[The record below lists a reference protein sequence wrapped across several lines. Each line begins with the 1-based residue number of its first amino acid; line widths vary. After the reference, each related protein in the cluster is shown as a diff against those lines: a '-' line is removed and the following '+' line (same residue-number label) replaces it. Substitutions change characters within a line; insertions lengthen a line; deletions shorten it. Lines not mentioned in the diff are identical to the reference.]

1 VSFLIEDPTIEEE
14 EKQDIRFQLKDEDPF
29 LISKNDMDGLCS
41 KFLFGD
47 DEEEEEENKKIEEET
62 EEVSSETTSLK
73 SSLAKKRSRNHID
86 REEEVDLEVDRSIW
100 SNYLSPI
107 GSASSLG
114 KLVYH
119 SIMNSDVD
127 CRKELLFNICLAGGG
142 SNIKGLAGFLD

>member
-1 VSFLIEDPTIEEE
+1 MIEDPNIEQE

-29 LISKNDMDGLCS
+29 LISKSDMDGLCS

-47 DEEEEEENKKIEEET
+47 DEEEDENKKIEEET
-62 EEVSSETTSLK
+62 EEDSSEITSLK

-86 REEEVDLEVDRSIW
+86 RGEEVDLEVDRSIW